1 MLELHRHSDAR
12 AFLSRAEPWL
22 VTREIE
28 HGVVLQSARQARADD
43 SRYER
48 PIYWATIEEAGQL
61 VGCAYRTPPFKVGV
75 TALPD
80 AAIGPI
86 VADLAATYPGPIG
99 GFSGPD
105 PTVSILASAWV
116 ERRGGSWS
124 VNTRGR
130 LMSFSGGVNDDG
142 AGKKGVLRLANVN
155 DTALAQ
161 SWGAAASIDSGITA
175 LDGNLCVE
183 LIRAKLLYF
192 FVDDRARCMVGLL
205 RETRDSVAVG
215 IIYTPAT
222 FRAQGYGTAALR
234 ALSRLLDERGVKNRY
249 LWIDPKSDAAQALA
263 AKLGCSFVYDSLDI
277 DCAEG
282 RHA

>member
-1 MLELHRHSDAR
+1 MLELHRHTDAR
-12 AFLSRAEPWL
+12 AFLTRAEPWL
-22 VTREIE
+22 LTREIE

-48 PIYWATIEEAGQL
+48 PIYWATLEDDGRL

-80 AAIGPI
+80 AAIAPL
-86 VADLAATYPGPIG
+86 VADLAATYPGNIS

-116 ERRGGSWS
+116 EQRGGSWS

-130 LMSFSGGVNDDG
+130 LMSFSGGAADDG
-142 AGKKGVLRLANVN
+142 ATKKGVLRLADAN

-161 SWGAAASIDSGITA
+161 SWGAAASIDSGIAA
-175 LDGNLCVE
+175 LDGNLCVQ

-192 FVDDRARCMVGLL
+192 FADDRARCMLGLL
-205 RETRDSVAVG
+205 RETRESVAVG
-215 IIYTPAT
+215 IVYTPAT
-222 FRAQGYGTAALR
+222 FRGQGYATAALR
-234 ALSRLLDERGVKNRY
+234 ALDRLLEERGVKNRY
-249 LWIDPKSDAAQALA
+249 LWVDPRSDGAQALA
-263 AKLGCSFVYDSLDI
+263 AKLGCRFVFDSLDV
-277 DCAEG
+277 DCA
-282 RHA
+282 

>member
-1 MLELHRHSDAR
+1 MLELHRHTDAR
-12 AFLSRAEPWL
+12 AFLTRAEPWL
-22 VTREIE
+22 LTREIE

-48 PIYWATIEEAGQL
+48 PIYWATLEDDGRL

-80 AAIGPI
+80 AAIAPL
-86 VADLAATYPGPIG
+86 VADLAATYPGNIS

-116 ERRGGSWS
+116 EQRGGSWS

-130 LMSFSGGVNDDG
+130 LMSFSGGAADDG
-142 AGKKGVLRLANVN
+142 ATKKGVLRLADAN

-161 SWGAAASIDSGITA
+161 SWGAAASIDSGIAA
-175 LDGNLCVE
+175 LDGNLCVQ

-192 FVDDRARCMVGLL
+192 FADDRARCMLGLL
-205 RETRDSVAVG
+205 RETRESVAVG
-215 IIYTPAT
+215 IVYTPAT
-222 FRAQGYGTAALR
+222 FRGQGYATAALR
-234 ALSRLLDERGVKNRY
+234 ALDRLLEERGVKNRY
-249 LWIDPKSDAAQALA
+249 LWVDPRSDGAQALA
-263 AKLGCSFVYDSLDI
+263 AKLGCRFVYDSLDI
-277 DCAEG
+277 DCA
-282 RHA
+282 

>member
-1 MLELHRHSDAR
+1 MLELHRHPDAR
-12 AFLSRAEPWL
+12 AFLTRAEPWL
-22 VTREIE
+22 LTREIE

-48 PIYWATIEEAGQL
+48 PIYWATIEDAGRL

-80 AAIGPI
+80 AAIAPL

-105 PTVSILASAWV
+105 PTVSTLATAWV
-116 ERRGGSWS
+116 ERRGGSWT

-130 LMSFSGGVNDDG
+130 LMSFSDGTSDDG
-142 AGKKGVLRLANVN
+142 ATKKGVLRLADAT

-161 SWGAAASIDSGITA
+161 SWGAAASIDSGIAA

-183 LIRAKLLYF
+183 LIRSKLLYF
-192 FVDDRARCMVGLL
+192 FADDRARCMIALL
-205 RETRDSVAVG
+205 RETRESVAVG
-215 IIYTPAT
+215 IVYTPAT
-222 FRAQGYGTAALR
+222 FRGQGYGTAALR
-234 ALSRLLDERGVKNRY
+234 ALNRLLDERGVKNRY
-249 LWIDPKSDAAQALA
+249 LWIDPRSDGAQALA
-263 AKLGCSFVYDSLDI
+263 AKLGCRFVFDSLDI
-277 DCAEG
+277 DCD
-282 RHA
+282 